1 MANQKNTIRQHEILR
16 VPKGWENQD
25 RALVIQLNRV
35 LDDIYAQFNS
45 KAFTAAAASGQ
56 TEYDLTGRRDGN
68 VCVLNVRVQTTGE
81 SGWLTVATLAR
92 DCRPN
97 AVTYGIIADESAS
110 SAASRMR
117 VTADGE
123 VQIYGTTSG
132 HTYCGSIVFIR

>member
-45 KAFTAAAASGQ
+45 KTFTAAAASGQ
-56 TEYDLTGRRDGN
+56 TEYDLTGRKDGN
-68 VCVLNVRVQTTGE
+68 VCVLNVRVQTTGS

-92 DCRPN
+92 DCRPST
-97 AVTYGIIADESAS
+97 VTYGIIADESDS